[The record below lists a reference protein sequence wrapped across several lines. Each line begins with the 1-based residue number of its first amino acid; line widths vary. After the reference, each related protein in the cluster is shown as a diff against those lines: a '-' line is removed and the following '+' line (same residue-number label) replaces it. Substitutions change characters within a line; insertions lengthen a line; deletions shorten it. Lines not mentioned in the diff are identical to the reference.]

1 MGATSA
7 RHVRLIGGLSVEPAS
22 RLTVPARRLLVF
34 LALRPGP
41 VQRWVVAE
49 ALWRGQPESQARA
62 SLRRAIWH
70 LGEEWLRLE
79 GDALW
84 VTATVDVVA
93 ARVAAEQA
101 LRGEMLA
108 RESVALLTI
117 DILPGW
123 NDEWL
128 IPFQEEFHELRVRAL
143 EMACRTLVQSGDL
156 PLATQAGTAA
166 VAAEP
171 LRESAV
177 EAVVI
182 AHLAEGNRYEA
193 VRCYRSLARLLRTEL
208 DVGPNHELT
217 ERLAHFGLP
226 VDVS

>member
-1 MGATSA
+1 MAAPST
-7 RHVRLIGGLSVEPAS
+7 RHVRLIGGLSVEPTS

-34 LALRPGP
+34 LALRSGP
-41 VQRWVVAE
+41 VPRWVVAE
-49 ALWRGQPESQARA
+49 ALWGGQPERQARA

-70 LGEEWLRLE
+70 LGEEWLALD
-79 GDALW
+79 GDALS
-84 VTATVDVVA
+84 VTAAVDVTA
-93 ARVAAEQA
+93 ARVAAELA
-101 LRGEMLA
+101 LRGEALP
-108 RESVALLTI
+108 RESVALLTT

-128 IPFQEEFHELRVRAL
+128 IPFQEEFHDLRVRAL
-143 EMACRTLVQSGDL
+143 EIACRTLVQRGDL

-182 AHLAEGNRYEA
+182 SHLAEGNRYEA

-208 DVGPNHELT
+208 GVRPNDGLT
-217 ERLAHFGLP
+217 ERLVHVGLP

>member
-1 MGATSA
+1 MAVPSM

-34 LALRPGP
+34 LALRPGL

-49 ALWRGQPESQARA
+49 ALWRGQHERQARA

-70 LGEEWLRLE
+70 LGEEWLQLE
-79 GDALW
+79 GDALR
-84 VTATVDVVA
+84 VTATVDVTS
-93 ARVAAEQA
+93 ARLAVEQA
-101 LRGEMLA
+101 LRGETLA
-108 RESVALLTI
+108 RESVALLTT

-128 IPFQEEFHELRVRAL
+128 IPFQDEFHDLRVRAL
-143 EMACRTLVQSGDL
+143 EIACRTLVENGDL

-166 VAAEP
+166 VVAEP

-182 AHLAEGNRYEA
+182 SHLAEGNRYEA
-193 VRCYRSLARLLRTEL
+193 VRCYRSLARLLQTEL
-208 DVGPNHELT
+208 GVRPNDGLT
-217 ERLAHFGLP
+217 ERLVHVGLP

>member
-1 MGATSA
+1 MAAPRT
-7 RHVRLIGGLSVEPAS
+7 RHVQLIGGLCVEPTS

-34 LALRPGP
+34 LALRPGL

-49 ALWRGQPESQARA
+49 ALWRGQQESQARA

-70 LGEEWLRLE
+70 LGEDWLALE
-79 GDALW
+79 GDAIR

-93 ARVAAEQA
+93 AQAAAGAA
-101 LRGEMLA
+101 LRGEPLA
-108 RESVALLTI
+108 REAVALLTT

-128 IPFQEEFHELRVRAL
+128 IPFQEEFHDLRVRAL
-143 EMACRTLVQSGDL
+143 EVACRTLVERGDL
-156 PLATQAGTAA
+156 LLATQAGTAA

-182 AHLAEGNRYEA
+182 SHLAEGNRYEA
-193 VRCYRSLARLLRTEL
+193 VRCYRTLARLLRTEL
-208 DVGPNHELT
+208 GVRPNEGLT
-217 ERLAHFGLP
+217 ERLEHVGLP
-226 VDVS
+226 VDVA

>member
-1 MGATSA
+1 MAASGT
-7 RHVRLIGGLSVEPAS
+7 RHIRLIGGLAVEPPS

-34 LALRPGP
+34 LALRPGL

-49 ALWRGQPESQARA
+49 SLWPGQQERQARA

-70 LGEEWLRLE
+70 LGEEWLALE
-79 GDALW
+79 GDALR
-84 VTATVDVVA
+84 VTATVDVMA
-93 ARVAAEQA
+93 ARRAAEQA
-101 LRGEMLA
+101 LRGERLA
-108 RESVALLTI
+108 RESVVLLTA

-128 IPFQEEFHELRVRAL
+128 IPFQEEFHDLRVRAL
-143 EMACRTLVQSGDL
+143 EIACRTLVERGDL

-182 AHLAEGNRYEA
+182 SHLAEGNRYEA

-208 DVGPNHELT
+208 GVDPNDGLT
-217 ERLAHFGLP
+217 ERLAHVGLP

>member
-1 MGATSA
+1 MVAPST
-7 RHVRLIGGLSVEPAS
+7 RHVHLIGGLCVEPPC

-34 LALRPGP
+34 LALRPGF

-49 ALWRGQPESQARA
+49 SLWRGQQESQARA

-70 LGEEWLRLE
+70 LGEEWLVLE
-79 GDALW
+79 GDALRL
-84 VTATVDVVA
+84 TATVDVSA
-93 ARVAAEQA
+93 ARLAAEQA
-101 LRGEMLA
+101 LRGETLA
-108 RESVALLTI
+108 RDAIALLTS

-128 IPFQEEFHELRVRAL
+128 IPFQEEFHDLRVRAL
-143 EMACRTLVQSGDL
+143 EVACRTLVARGDL

-182 AHLAEGNRYEA
+182 SHLAEGNRYEA

-208 DVGPNHELT
+208 GVRPNDGLT
-217 ERLAHFGLP
+217 ERLAHVGLP

>member
-1 MGATSA
+1 MAGSCT
-7 RHVRLIGGLSVEPAS
+7 RHVRLIGGLSVEPPS

-34 LALRPGP
+34 LALRSGP

-49 ALWRGQPESQARA
+49 ALWPGLDERQARA

-70 LGEEWLRLE
+70 LDQEWLRLE
-79 GDALW
+79 GDSLA
-84 VTATVDVVA
+84 VTATVDVGA
-93 ARVAAEQA
+93 ARLAAEQA
-101 LRGEMLA
+101 LGGQVLA
-108 RESVALLTI
+108 RESVAMLTA

-128 IPFQEEFHELRVRAL
+128 VPFQEEFHDLRVRAL
-143 EMACRTLVQSGDL
+143 EVVCRTLVERGDL

-171 LRESAV
+171 LRETAV

-182 AHLAEGNRYEA
+182 SHLAEGNRYEA

-208 DVGPNHELT
+208 GVRPNDVLT
-217 ERLAHFGLP
+217 ERLVHVGLP
-226 VDVS
+226 VDIS